1 MVIET
6 LNKAKAYLQGEYTEL
21 ERSSVNLA
29 IRKYGH
35 TAIFTIGSTMNNRIK
50 NLLEIAAYSII
61 ENIKENLHNQ
71 FEDGVKITYS
81 TVETLI
87 KSTTKTALS
96 ENEWHINRALLEIVK
111 EQIDIDDLLE
121 EYSHEEE

>member
-1 MVIET
+1 
-6 LNKAKAYLQGEYTEL
+6 
-21 ERSSVNLA
+21 
-29 IRKYGH
+29 
-35 TAIFTIGSTMNNRIK
+35 MNNRTK
-50 NLLEIAAYSII
+50 NLLEIAAYGII

-87 KSTTKTALS
+87 ESTTKTALS
-96 ENEWHINRALLEIVK
+96 ENEWHINQALLEIVK